1 MTKIY
6 HVYSIRLGDGIDQ
19 IEGRFA
25 TEDEALQHL
34 SDLRW
39 DFDCI
44 LAEVQIWPDGRG
56 FQEIAVLAQAERNG
70 DDWLDV
76 APPLRIRTRA
86 GEAVSFMRAYISD
99 NSRTR

>member
-6 HVYSIRLGDGIDQ
+6 HVYSIRLDAGIDQ

-44 LAEVQIWPDGRG
+44 LAEVQIWRDGEG
-56 FQEIAVLAQAERNG
+56 FKAINVFAQAERKG
-70 DDWLDV
+70 DDWVEV
-76 APPLRIRTRA
+76 APPLRIRSQA
-86 GEAVSFMRAYISD
+86 GEAVSFLKAYILE
-99 NSRTR
+99 NSAGS